1 MRSRYTAFTLENAPY
16 LLASWHPDTRPTEM
30 TFDATQRWLGLTIL
44 ARDKG
49 TQQDATG
56 MVEFV
61 ARYKVNGK
69 AHKLH
74 ELSRFGRMGG
84 HWVYIDGTI
93 DGTIDGATDE
103 ALANDNAQQPMI

>member
-16 LLASWHPDTRPTEM
+16 LLASWHPDTRPMEM

-74 ELSRFGRMGG
+74 EVSRFGRVDS
-84 HWVYIDGTI
+84 HWVYIDGAI
-93 DGTIDGATDE
+93 NGAIDE
-103 ALANDNAQQPMI
+103 ALADDNAQQPMI